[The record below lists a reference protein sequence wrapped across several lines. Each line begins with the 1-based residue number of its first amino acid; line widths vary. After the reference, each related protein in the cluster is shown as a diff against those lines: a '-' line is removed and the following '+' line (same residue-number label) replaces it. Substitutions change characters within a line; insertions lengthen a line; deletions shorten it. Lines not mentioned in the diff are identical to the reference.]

1 MKKVLSIIIAIVV
14 LLAVL
19 SVIRPYWNKYSLKKD
34 MEAAAI
40 YGTKHKLAQ
49 IEKFLDDKNQEA
61 DRDIELDS
69 FTIEK
74 DERNSVAISVAY
86 TDYISLFG
94 FRFFSLNFE
103 VEASADEIEEM
114 L

>member
-1 MKKVLSIIIAIVV
+1 MKKILSIIIAIVV

-19 SVIRPYWNKYSLKKD
+19 SVIRPYWGKYSLKKD

-40 YGTKHKLAQ
+40 YGTKHKLPQ
-49 IEKFLDDKNQEA
+49 IEKFLEDKNQEA
-61 DRDIELDS
+61 GRDIELES
-69 FTIEK
+69 FEIEK
-74 DERNSVAISVAY
+74 DEKNSVRIYIAY

-94 FRFFSLNFE
+94 LEFGSLDFE
-103 VEASADEIEEM
+103 VETSADEIEEM